1 MLACPIPESRGV
13 TIADLNHAIHLPVIN
28 SPNLVAFLAACTQCR
43 QCVPACPADLS
54 RADMVLFNKMKIED
68 AVPDQFLWLQQ
79 GYYTVPS
86 GYTLDGLAQQLT
98 QLRLFAGVA
107 ATDLRRMLLKAT
119 LRQLVPGELLCRE
132 GEFHERLYIVLQGS
146 LEQSSTGYGG
156 YRIPIL
162 RLGPGAFFG
171 EMAIMADQPEP
182 FDVIALEPAAVL
194 EIPKAAAHR
203 LMSQSPQFSD
213 TINDLY
219 TRRAL
224 WTYARK
230 PTVLGGLSEQAI
242 AELFDGAELR
252 LVKAGQT
259 IFKEGARP
267 EDVYLVRS
275 GFLRVSRA
283 VPSPGGGPPT
293 DLVLVYFREGDVF
306 GLLPLL
312 FSETSQAFT
321 VSAASRSE
329 VIQIKGAKVQQ
340 VLAKYPEARGLLG
353 KKAMEIESAARAQGQ
368 AAVPEKASAQMGT
381 MALPLSW
388 DVLVAQGV
396 AQGREVLVIDQNR
409 CTYCNNCVDACE
421 RRHGASRLQLRGL
434 QVENLMFPAACRHC
448 EDPVCLLCSVNGIVR
463 LPGGEI
469 TIVDDNCIGCGA
481 CAERCPYG
489 NINMQP
495 AQPPK
500 RSIFDGLR
508 SMLGLPGKRAAASAE
523 LDAKVPKK
531 AVKCDLCAG
540 YNDYACVTA
549 CPTGAAFRID
559 PKSIS
564 SQGAPL
570 GLSKRTY

>member
-1 MLACPIPESRGV
+1 
-13 TIADLNHAIHLPVIN
+13 
-28 SPNLVAFLAACTQCR
+28 
-43 QCVPACPADLS
+43 
-54 RADMVLFNKMKIED
+54 MVLFNKMKIED
-68 AVPDQFLWLQQ
+68 TVPDQILWLQQ
-79 GYYTVPS
+79 GPYTVPS

-107 ATDLRRMLLKAT
+107 ATDLRRVMLKAT
-119 LRQLVPGELLCRE
+119 LRQLAPSELLCRE

-182 FDVIALEPAAVL
+182 FDVMAVEPAAVL

-203 LMSQSPQFSD
+203 LMSQSPQFAD
-213 TINDLY
+213 TMNDLY

-242 AELFDGAELR
+242 GELFDGAELR
-252 LVKAGQT
+252 LIKAGQT

-275 GFLRVSRA
+275 GFLRVSRS
-283 VPSPGGGPPT
+283 VPSPAGVAGATGPSPAGATGPT
-293 DLVLVYFREGDVF
+293 GAPAGDLVLVYFREGDVF

-329 VIQIKGAKVQQ
+329 VIQIKGAKVRQ
-340 VLAKYPEARGLLG
+340 VLARYPEARGVLG

-409 CTYCNNCVDACE
+409 CTYCNNCVDSCE

-469 TIVDDNCIGCGA
+469 TIVEDNCIGCGA

-489 NINMQP
+489 NISMQP

-508 SMLGLPGKRAAASAE
+508 SMLGLPGKRASSPSD

-531 AVKCDLCAG
+531 AIKCDLCAG
-540 YNDYACVTA
+540 YDDYACVTA

-570 GLSKRTY
+570 GLSARRAY